1 MAFLFIE
8 KGCPILC
15 GWVDEDESFTCTSVV
30 EEIVLLKI
38 RPSCSLIGFI
48 LFSLFFIASGLFLST
63 KNKMATSEKLYVFPL
78 WAASP
83 SMRPMLPGLAM
94 KLPSRTKFE
103 RCCLIL
109 CELSRVSFPVSYE
122 K

>member
-48 LFSLFFIASGLFLST
+48 LFSLFFYSQWFIVREDDISFQYVLSFVP
-63 KNKMATSEKLYVFPL
+63 AYP
-78 WAASP
+78 
-83 SMRPMLPGLAM
+83 
-94 KLPSRTKFE
+94 
-103 RCCLIL
+103 
-109 CELSRVSFPVSYE
+109 
-122 K
+122 